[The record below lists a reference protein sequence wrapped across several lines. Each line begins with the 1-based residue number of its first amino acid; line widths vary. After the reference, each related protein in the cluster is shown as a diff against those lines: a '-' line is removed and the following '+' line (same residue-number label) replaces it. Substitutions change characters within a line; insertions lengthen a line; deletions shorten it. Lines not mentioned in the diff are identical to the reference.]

1 MEKIKF
7 NKDNYSGNESEV
19 RIYRNG
25 SFVIS
30 SLEGY
35 TFWLVENKGELEIH
49 GAEFNPNGELEIH
62 GSEFNPNCVLGIVS
76 RSSYNPNCNYLASG
90 MEIDRS
96 DKNRFVAA
104 AKLLCN
110 IV

>member
-1 MEKIKF
+1 MERIKF
-7 NKDNYSGNESEV
+7 NKSNWKGEESEV
-19 RIYRNG
+19 KVYGNG
-25 SFVIS
+25 VFVIS
-30 SLEGY
+30 SLKGY
-35 TFWLVENKGELEIH
+35 KFWLVQNK
-49 GAEFNPNGELEIH
+49 AELEIH
-62 GSEFNPNCVLGIVS
+62 GSEFNPNHVLGIIS
-76 RSSYNPNCNYLASG
+76 RSSYSPDCNYLASG

>member
-1 MEKIKF
+1 MERIKF
-7 NKDNYSGNESEV
+7 NKSNWNGDESEV
-19 RIYRNG
+19 KIYENRT
-25 SFVIS
+25 FTIS
-30 SLEGY
+30 SLKGY
-35 TFWLVENKGELEIH
+35 RFWLVENKGELEIH
-49 GAEFNPNGELEIH
+49 GFEFNPNY
-62 GSEFNPNCVLGIVS
+62 VLGIIT
-76 RSSYNPNCNYLASG
+76 RSSYNPDCNYLASG